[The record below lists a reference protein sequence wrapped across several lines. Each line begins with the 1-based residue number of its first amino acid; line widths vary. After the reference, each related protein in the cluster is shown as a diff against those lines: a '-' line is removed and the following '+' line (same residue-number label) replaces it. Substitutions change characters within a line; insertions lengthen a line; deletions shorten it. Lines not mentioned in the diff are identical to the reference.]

1 MKVLHLTQNPSASFS
16 KGLAEAVSNALASSA
31 VDTTAVGIGAD
42 GIDTSKL
49 HQRLKE
55 AFKERVTAFR
65 EAVYLLTGYKVDLL
79 PGSEGGNGVAAS
91 SKLRLRSMYAESP
104 EDFLLFQVSEWVDE

>member
-1 MKVLHLTQNPSASFS
+1 MSQNPSTSFS
-16 KGLAEAVSNALASSA
+16 KNAAEAVSHALATSA
-31 VDTTAVGIGAD
+31 VDATAAAGE

-79 PGSEGGNGVAAS
+79 PGSESGSGGVPS

-104 EDFLLFQVSEWVDE
+104 EDFLLFQVG

>member
-1 MKVLHLTQNPSASFS
+1 MKVLHLAQNPSASFS
-16 KGLAEAVSNALASSA
+16 KGLAEAVSNALASSV
-31 VDTTAVGIGAD
+31 VDTTAVGAD

-79 PGSEGGNGVAAS
+79 PGSECGSGGATC

-104 EDFLLFQVSEWVDE
+104 EDFLLFQVSVNE

>member
-1 MKVLHLTQNPSASFS
+1 MQNPSVTST
-16 KGLAEAVSNALASSA
+16 KGLGEAVSNALATSA
-31 VDTTAVGIGAD
+31 IDTTATGAD

-79 PGSEGGNGVAAS
+79 PGSEGGSGGSVS
-91 SKLRLRSMYAESP
+91 SKLRLRSMYAESQD
-104 EDFLLFQVSEWVDE
+104 DFLLFQVCY